1 MAEYEWMKQVHDMVG
16 RKTGAAYAWDRINE
30 AMIRQWCEVMGV
42 DNPLYTDPEYA
53 RQSEYGAIV
62 APPAMLQAWCLAGFR
77 DEFPEGTSQDNPFE
91 ALTIMEAHGYPSVVA
106 VNSEM
111 TFDRYV
117 RVGERLYYTTMFD
130 SVSEEKTTGLG
141 TGFFVT
147 VIMYFYSQSEAG
159 EDEKVGELLFRVF
172 KFKAPEQAGSSDKA
186 GQDSSEDSQQTIKRT
201 PPGISDDT
209 RFFWDGLKEGK
220 LLIQHCKSCD
230 KLQHPPGP
238 VCSNCQSFDL
248 DSVES
253 TGKGSLYSFVVMH
266 YPEVPPFEYPN
277 PIGLVELDEGTRII
291 AGLVE
296 CDHIEIGQPL
306 ELVINTFDG
315 DLTLP
320 QFRPANS

>member
-1 MAEYEWMKQVHDMVG
+1 MAEHEWMKQVHDMVG
-16 RKTGAAYAWDRINE
+16 RKTGAALAWDRVNE

-53 RQSEYGAIV
+53 RQSEYGGIV
-62 APPAMLQAWCLAGFR
+62 APPAMLQVWCMAGFK
-77 DEFPEGTSQDNPFE
+77 DAFPEGSSKENPFE
-91 ALTIMEAHGYPSVVA
+91 ALTVMEAHGYPSVVA

-111 TFDRYV
+111 TFDRYA
-117 RVGERLYYTTMFD
+117 RVGERLYYNAVFD
-130 SVSEEKTTGLG
+130 SVSEEKTTALG
-141 TGFFVT
+141 IGFFVT
-147 VIMYFYSQSEAG
+147 VIMYFYAQADAG
-159 EDEKVGELLFRVF
+159 EDQKVGELLFRVF
-172 KFKAPEQAGSSDKA
+172 KFKAPPQTEAKGEKQAESKASD
-186 GQDSSEDSQQTIKRT
+186 IKRM

-209 RFFWDGLKEGK
+209 RFFWDGLKQGK

-238 VCSNCQSFDL
+238 VCSHCQSFDL

-253 TGKGSLYSFVVMH
+253 KGTGHLYSFVVMH

-296 CDHIEIGQPL
+296 CDNIEIGQRL

-320 QFRPANS
+320 QFRPAGG